1 MVIFLNFFDIIYLLT
16 CYDELRHHRVKKHKL
31 SVDNQSQNTVVVV
44 YLRWIKCNS
53 CLSYLRGISCYPASL
68 LNNIVET
75 NALRRQSPIALSK
88 YCHSKVVSGI
98 FFKKNIWVIFV
109 VFIFSLIKFF
119 IHFEKK
125 LYIIKDN
132 LFYR

>member
-1 MVIFLNFFDIIYLLT
+1 
-16 CYDELRHHRVKKHKL
+16 
-31 SVDNQSQNTVVVV
+31 
-44 YLRWIKCNS
+44 
-53 CLSYLRGISCYPASL
+53 
-68 LNNIVET
+68 
-75 NALRRQSPIALSK
+75 
-88 YCHSKVVSGI
+88 VVSGI